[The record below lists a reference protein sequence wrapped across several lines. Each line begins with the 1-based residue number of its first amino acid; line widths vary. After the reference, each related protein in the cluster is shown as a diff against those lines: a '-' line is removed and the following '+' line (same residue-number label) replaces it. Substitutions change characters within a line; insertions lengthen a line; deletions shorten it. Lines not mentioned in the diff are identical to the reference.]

1 MAIANMIGATVQNT
15 SPSAVLQAYV
25 DGSRDLD
32 CTKLVKCFHPKAI
45 MTGILVDEPIAGTP
59 ELYLAD
65 IDRMASQG
73 VSNEG
78 YEARIESLIVKGSV
92 ASATVIMS
100 GLAGLNFNDFMH
112 LVEEDGHW
120 SIISK
125 LFTTV

>member
-1 MAIANMIGATVQNT
+1 MQNATPN
-15 SPSAVLQAYV
+15 SVLQSYI

-32 CTKLVKCFHPKAI
+32 RAKLADCFHPKAI
-45 MTGILVDEPIAGTP
+45 LTGFLLDNAIVGTP

-65 IDRMASQG
+65 IGRMASQG

-78 YEARIESLIVKGSV
+78 YEAHVEGLTVQGSV
-92 ASATVIMS
+92 ASATVVMS

-112 LVEEDGHW
+112 LVEEDGRW